1 MAIAFKGF
9 FLNSRIEKRT
19 ATFSRF
25 AKEKDV
31 LSMGMTFFDKVW
43 DHHVISLQDTDRLL
57 QIDRLLLHDQ
67 GGTALRKLQKSGR
80 AVACPSQVF
89 TFFDHLVET
98 RPGRGDSE
106 SSIVGGSE
114 MIRSARSMAKEYGF
128 SSYDIGNPNQ
138 GIIHVVATEQGVALP
153 GLTVACA
160 DSHVCTVG
168 GIGAVGIAISATE
181 GEHILATQTLALP
194 KPRNMRISLS
204 GHISSGLT
212 AKDIALHIIGQIG
225 ASGGIGY
232 AVEFSGSAVSSM
244 SIEGRLTLCNLAI
257 DFSAN
262 CGFVAP
268 DESTIEYV
276 RKTRFSPKGKLFEK
290 ACAYWMSLRTDPDAI
305 FDREID
311 LNVSDL
317 APHVT
322 WGTSLDHVIAIDE
335 PIPDPQSISDVQIR
349 RAWER
354 AIDYMKLRPGSAID
368 GIQIDVAYIGS
379 CTNSRIS
386 DLRSAA
392 AVLKGRKIAPGVVA
406 ICVPGSTSI
415 KREAEAEGLDVV
427 FKDAGFEW
435 HESGC
440 GMCSADGRT
449 NFSDRR
455 VISTTNRNFEG
466 RQGPRTKTHLAS
478 PATVAASSIAGAI
491 SDPRKY
497 HQ

>member
-1 MAIAFKGF
+1 
-9 FLNSRIEKRT
+9 
-19 ATFSRF
+19 
-25 AKEKDV
+25 
-31 LSMGMTFFDKVW
+31 
-43 DHHVISLQDTDRLL
+43 
-57 QIDRLLLHDQ
+57 
-67 GGTALRKLQKSGR
+67 
-80 AVACPSQVF
+80 
-89 TFFDHLVET
+89 
-98 RPGRGDSE
+98 
-106 SSIVGGSE
+106 
-114 MIRSARSMAKEYGF
+114 
-128 SSYDIGNPNQ
+128 
-138 GIIHVVATEQGVALP
+138 
-153 GLTVACA
+153 
-160 DSHVCTVG
+160 
-168 GIGAVGIAISATE
+168 
-181 GEHILATQTLALP
+181 
-194 KPRNMRISLS
+194 
-204 GHISSGLT
+204 
-212 AKDIALHIIGQIG
+212 
-225 ASGGIGY
+225 
-232 AVEFSGSAVSSM
+232 
-244 SIEGRLTLCNLAI
+244 
-257 DFSAN
+257 
-262 CGFVAP
+262 
-268 DESTIEYV
+268 
-276 RKTRFSPKGKLFEK
+276 
-290 ACAYWMSLRTDPDAI
+290 MSLRTDPDAI

-354 AIDYMKLRPGSAID
+354 AIDYMKLRPGSPID